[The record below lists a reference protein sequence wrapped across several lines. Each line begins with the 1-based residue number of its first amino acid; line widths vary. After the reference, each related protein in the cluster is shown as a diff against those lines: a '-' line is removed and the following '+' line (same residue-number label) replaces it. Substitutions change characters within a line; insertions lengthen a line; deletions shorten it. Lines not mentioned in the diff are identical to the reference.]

1 LLENISKLL
10 IEFSKEEIIKNFYFV
25 GGTALSFY
33 LNHRISYDIDFMSDK
48 KLSYKNLLALNIK
61 YNGKYIPD
69 ANESIFRINTGED
82 LKEYKMMF
90 NINGVKVEFFY
101 PNDPVRLAV
110 LEKYKN
116 DFNLI
121 NGVKILNISA
131 IAKLKLLA
139 LFRRKKI
146 RDLFDV
152 FVLLEKDLLN
162 IETIDKYCAMEYD
175 KTFVEYI
182 ENFEDDKTESLDF
195 KKENRYSYF
204 LKISN
209 KEKFLKENIIKL
221 YLEKI
226 KNEKNKNK

>member
-1 LLENISKLL
+1 LLNWSWQRGH
-10 IEFSKEEIIKNFYFV
+10 F
-25 GGTALSFY
+25 
-33 LNHRISYDIDFMSDK
+33 
-48 KLSYKNLLALNIK
+48 NIK